1 MSKTDGLEQ
10 IYTLDFEIQPE
21 KDATSEER
29 KKKILVTKRVDD
41 NKRLVMNLRREE
53 TKAQCQEI
61 MGVF

>member
-1 MSKTDGLEQ
+1 MIGKEKGIL
-10 IYTLDFEIQPE
+10 TLFCVLVEE
-21 KDATSEER
+21 K